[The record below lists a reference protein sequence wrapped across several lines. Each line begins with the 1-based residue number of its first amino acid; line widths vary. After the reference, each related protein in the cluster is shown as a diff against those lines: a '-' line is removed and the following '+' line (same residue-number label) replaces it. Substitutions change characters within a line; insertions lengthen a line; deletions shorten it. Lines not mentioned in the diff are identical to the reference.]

1 MDIETKEEEVVEVE
15 ETHEEP
21 TEVEVEEAEEPA
33 PKEEKVTET
42 PEARY
47 ARLKRQTEQAAKK
60 LGIEPEAPKSSK
72 KSDEFGYD
80 VKAYLKASGIKAT
93 EFDFVKQEM
102 KKSGQDID
110 SLLDNEYFQSRLEK
124 HRALEK
130 TSNAT
135 PKGTRSGSPATDSV
149 DYWMAKPIEEV
160 PADMRIKV
168 VNAKL
173 AKDKN
178 KGIFYNS

>member
-15 ETHEEP
+15 ETHDEP
-21 TEVEVEEAEEPA
+21 TESGEVDEPA

-80 VKAYLKASGIKAT
+80 VKAYLKASGIKST

-102 KKSGQDID
+102 KSSGQDID
-110 SLLDNEYFQSRLEK
+110 SLLENDYFQSRLEK
-124 HRALEK
+124 HRAIEK

-160 PADMRIKV
+160 PAEMRIKV

>member
-1 MDIETKEEEVVEVE
+1 MDIEKDEEVVEVE

-21 TEVEVEEAEEPA
+21 TETEEVEETEEPS
-33 PKEEKVTET
+33 PKEEKATET

-60 LGIEPEAPKSSK
+60 LGIEPESPKSSK

-80 VKAYLKASGIKAT
+80 VKAYLKASGIKSE

-102 KKSGQDID
+102 KSSGQDID
-110 SLLDNEYFQSRLEK
+110 SLLENDYFQSRLEK
-124 HRALEK
+124 HRAIEK

-149 DYWMAKPIEEV
+149 DYWMAKPIEDV
-160 PADMRIKV
+160 PAEMRIKV

>member
-1 MDIETKEEEVVEVE
+1 MDIEKDEEVVEVE

-21 TEVEVEEAEEPA
+21 TESEVVEEPA
-33 PKEEKVTET
+33 PKEEKATET

-80 VKAYLKASGIKAT
+80 VKAYLKASGIKSN

-102 KKSGQDID
+102 KSSGQDID
-110 SLLDNEYFQSRLEK
+110 SLLENDYFQSRLEK
-124 HRALEK
+124 HRAIEK

-160 PADMRIKV
+160 PAEMRIKV

-173 AKDKN
+173 AKDRN